1 MILKNHVTI
10 DKFMLEKTKDRSEL
24 IEYVTKNM
32 ERNLVEAMLDQIE
45 PGKDYLIRLRG
56 ADYYEQIS
64 TNMCGY
70 KMALGIDG
78 WTPCSERLPALNEF
92 VLLSGEFELGVT
104 KIIIAGGDNVRYW
117 CNKFSGLAWMPL
129 PEPYK
134 EK

>member
-10 DKFMLEKTKDRSEL
+10 DKFVLETAKDRSEL

-32 ERNLVEAMLDQIE
+32 ERKLVEAMLDKIE
-45 PGKDYLIRLRG
+45 PGKDYLIRLCG
-56 ADYYEQIS
+56 AEHYEEES

-70 KMALGIDG
+70 KMALGVDG
-78 WTPCSERLPALNEF
+78 WTPCSERLPAFNNAF
-92 VLLSGEFELGVT
+92 VLLSGEFEGVT
-104 KIIIAGGDNVRYW
+104 RILIASWDQVRDW
-117 CNKFSGLAWMPL
+117 GNKFPGLAWMPL

>member
-78 WTPCSERLPALNEF
+78 WTPCSERLPAFNEF
-92 VLLSGEFELGVT
+92 VLLSGDFESGA
-104 KIIIAGGDNVRYW
+104 KIIISSGDNVRYW

>member
-1 MILKNHVTI
+1 MVLKNHVDI
-10 DKFMLEKTKDRSEL
+10 DKFMLETAKDRSEL

-45 PGKDYLIRLRG
+45 SGKEYLIRLRG
-56 ADYYEQIS
+56 AEFYEETS

-70 KMALGIDG
+70 KMALEVDG
-78 WTPCSERLPALNEF
+78 WTPCSERLPASNEF
-92 VLLSGEFELGVT
+92 VLLSGEFEGVT
-104 KIIIAGGDNVRYW
+104 KILIARGDQVGYW
-117 CNKFSGLAWMPL
+117 GNKSPGLAWMPL

>member
-10 DKFMLEKTKDRSEL
+10 DKFMLETAKDRSEI

-45 PGKDYLIRLRG
+45 PGKDYLIRLKE
-56 ADYYEQIS
+56 AEYYEEAGTFMS
-64 TNMCGY
+64 GY
-70 KMALGIDG
+70 KMALGVDG
-78 WTPCSERLPALNEF
+78 WTPCSERMPANGDF
-92 VLLSGEFELGVT
+92 VLLSGVFEGVT
-104 KIIIAGGDNVRYW
+104 KIIIAAGDQVRYW
-117 CNKFSGLAWMPL
+117 GSKMPGLAWMPL